1 MRRRRADAAALC
13 ANGLNFGLKILGG
26 INIDTVY
33 DGKGDLC
40 DFFESIITHLYSN
53 EMQQNPSVEFLSV
66 SFPAIGIS
74 RSTSQGAMKCDS
86 KALAASICKILQDGS
101 RLFLEMRSTTEE
113 TEVTFKSPVLI
124 WDMRHEQAPR
134 SQNEQAPRGQNKQ
147 AEL

>member
-1 MRRRRADAAALC
+1 
-13 ANGLNFGLKILGG
+13 
-26 INIDTVY
+26 
-33 DGKGDLC
+33 
-40 DFFESIITHLYSN
+40 
-53 EMQQNPSVEFLSV
+53 
-66 SFPAIGIS
+66 
-74 RSTSQGAMKCDS
+74 MKCDS